1 MEWFLALDIARKII
15 KNPMQVP
22 SHIKERNNTENES
35 IRLQIRYTRNQLFEK
50 KRSVAEATMYECYGI
65 GPRRCILGP

>member
-1 MEWFLALDIARKII
+1 
-15 KNPMQVP
+15 MQVP
-22 SHIKERNNTENES
+22 SHFKDRDNDKK
-35 IRLQIRYTRNQLFEK
+35 RLNKTQIEFARNQLFEK